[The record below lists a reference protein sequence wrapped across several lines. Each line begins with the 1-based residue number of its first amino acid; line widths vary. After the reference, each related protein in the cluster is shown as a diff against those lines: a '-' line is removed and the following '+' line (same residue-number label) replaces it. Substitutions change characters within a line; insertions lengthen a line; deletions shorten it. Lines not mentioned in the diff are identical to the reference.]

1 MKEIDFGQERI
12 DIGKRIIS
20 FIGPE
25 GSGKTTIAKLLSAE
39 SGKPYLTTGD
49 TLREYAAN
57 DPGRLGEACRIMF
70 SEHTYL
76 AGDLLL
82 EIMSDRFSREDT
94 ENGFI
99 LDGGFRTVEET
110 RDFTSTLEKAGRDLP
125 ITVIY
130 LNIPI
135 EVCFERFIT
144 GENARKRSDDTENGL
159 KLRLN
164 KFYTQLDER
173 LNIIR
178 DNPNWNIVEID
189 ATDSVE
195 FVYDKVRTCIAGPAA
210 A

>member
-12 DIGKRIIS
+12 NIGKRIIS

-25 GSGKTTIAKLLSAE
+25 GSGKTTIANLLSSE

-57 DPGRLGEACRIMF
+57 DPGRLGEACRVMF

-110 RDFTSTLEKAGRDLP
+110 REFKATLEKAGRDLP
-125 ITVIY
+125 ITIIY

-135 EVCFERFIT
+135 EVCFERLVT
-144 GENARKRSDDTENGL
+144 GKNARKRSDDTEDAL
-159 KLRLN
+159 KSRLD
-164 KFYTQLDER
+164 KFYNQLDER
-173 LNIIR
+173 LRIIR
-178 DNPNWNIVEID
+178 NHPNWNVVEID
-189 ATDSVE
+189 ANDPVE
-195 FVYDKVRTCIAGPAA
+195 SVYDKVRSYIAGPAA